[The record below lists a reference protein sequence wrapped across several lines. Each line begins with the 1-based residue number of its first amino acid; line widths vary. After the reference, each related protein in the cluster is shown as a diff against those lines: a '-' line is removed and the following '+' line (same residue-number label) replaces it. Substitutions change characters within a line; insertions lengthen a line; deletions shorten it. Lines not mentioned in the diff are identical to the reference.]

1 MSDLILHH
9 YPQSPVAQKIRLAL
23 GIAGVSWHSVEIPR
37 LPPKPLLTPLTANYR
52 RVPVMQIGADV
63 YCDSQNIIRA
73 IAETGYG
80 DVLFPNG
87 CVGEAMAL
95 ASWAETTLFDLC
107 VRLVIT
113 SAIGSAPPEFITDR
127 ASLYFKS
134 GWTTQGMKAALPAVT
149 LQLQASLRWVDTL
162 LEMTGYTV
170 GQTHSYAD
178 AAIASIAWFLRG
190 RWDGGAALLA
200 PFGHICRLEAEIVE
214 KGQGYPSDLQ
224 PEEALAI
231 AHAHEPVSPTG
242 IYSGFDAGLTHGQRV
257 VIRPDGET
265 ADPEVFG
272 ALRYLDDTRA
282 SIDHYS
288 PETGPVAVHFPL
300 AGYMLSPAGSM
311 DVRPSSSDVLR

>member
-23 GIAGVSWHSVEIPR
+23 GIADASWRSVEIPR

-80 DVLFPNG
+80 EALFPNG

-95 ASWAETTLFDLC
+95 SSWAETTLFDLC
-107 VRLVIT
+107 VRIVIT
-113 SAIGSAPPEFITDR
+113 SAIGTAPPEFIADR

-134 GWTTQGMKAALPAVT
+134 GWTEEGMKTALPAVT
-149 LQLQASLRWVDTL
+149 LQLQANLRGVDNM
-162 LEMTGYTV
+162 LEKTGYAV
-170 GQTHSYAD
+170 GAAPSYAD
-178 AAIASIAWFLRG
+178 AAIAGIAWFLRG
-190 RWDGGAALLA
+190 RWDRGADLLA

-231 AHAHEPVSPTG
+231 AHVHEPVSPTG
-242 IYSGFDAGLTHGQRV
+242 IRAGFDAGLTHGERV
-257 VIRPDGET
+257 MIRPDGET
-265 ADPEVFG
+265 ADPDVFG
-272 ALRYLDDTRA
+272 ALRYLDDTRI
-282 SIDHYS
+282 SIDHDS
-288 PETGPVAVHFPL
+288 PETGRVAVHFPL
-300 AGYMLSPAGSM
+300 AGYMLSPARES
-311 DVRPSSSDVLR
+311 PI